1 MSMALLATHRHA
13 GRISQT
19 RHRRVPL
26 VRQGSSLGLNGL
38 STEKLIHLIEQGLPF
53 RTLTALSSQTG
64 MPMLEL
70 ASVLRIPE
78 RTLARRR
85 VAGRLAPDE
94 SERLMR
100 VATIFEKAVQF
111 FEGEASAAVTWLKS
125 PKKALANHSPLQYA
139 CFEIGAREVENL
151 IGRLEHGIFS

>member
-1 MSMALLATHRHA
+1 MALLARPKHA
-13 GRISQT
+13 RKT
-19 RHRRVPL
+19 REAQRPSARTGWQGPSLALSAVPTN
-26 VRQGSSLGLNGL
+26 R
-38 STEKLIHLIEQGLPF
+38 LIHLIEQGLPF
-53 RTLTALSSQTG
+53 KMFTALSDKIRI
-64 MPMLEL
+64 PMAEL
-70 ASVLRIPE
+70 AAILKIPP

-100 VATIFEKAVQF
+100 VANIFEKALQLF
-111 FEGEASAAVTWLKS
+111 DGQTDAAVTWLKS
-125 PKKALANHSPLQYA
+125 PKKALSNHSPLRYA

>member
-1 MSMALLATHRHA
+1 MSMTLLA
-13 GRISQT
+13 SQ
-19 RHRRVPL
+19 HRRARKTNRTPRRACL
-26 VRQGSSLGLNGL
+26 AGQGLSLGLTTVPTN
-38 STEKLIHLIEQGLPF
+38 ELIHLIERGLPF
-53 RTLTALSSQTG
+53 KTLTTLSDKTG
-64 MPMLEL
+64 IPISEL

-100 VATIFEKAVQF
+100 VATVFEKAVQL
-111 FEGEASAAVTWLKS
+111 FEGEADAAVTWLRS
-125 PKKALANHSPLQYA
+125 PKKALSNHSPLQYA
-139 CFEIGAREVENL
+139 CFEVGAREVENL